1 MIEGLYLITEQT
13 PDDQFFDRIRA
24 ALRGGVRILQYRDK
38 TDRPDAE
45 KIEIAKDLLA
55 ICRQHDATFIINDRP
70 ELALASGADGVH
82 LGQGDSSVAEARK
95 ILGSHKII
103 GLSTRTVEQALKA
116 EMQGADYIGVGSM
129 FATGSK
135 HDAEVV
141 GIETLIKVRRAVSI
155 PIVAIGGIDRDGAE
169 QAIEAGAD
177 AVAVISAIMKDPQ
190 PAIAAGEVAL
200 LFNRKTPMPRG
211 QVLTIAGSDSGGG
224 AGIQAD
230 LKTISLLGS
239 YGMSALTALT
249 AQNSCGVKGTH
260 AVPADFVTDQ
270 IKAVLSDLG
279 ADVVKTGMLD
289 SASIVHAVAEAIRRY
304 SLMAVVDP
312 VMMAKG
318 GSPLLKSDAV
328 EVLRSELLPRT
339 YLLTPNLPEAEALA
353 GISVKT
359 PQDMEKAAR
368 KLQQMGARNVLIKGG
383 HLEGE
388 PLDLLLE
395 GQRFYRF
402 PSPRIET
409 SNTHGTGC
417 TYSAAIAT
425 FLAQGQPLV
434 KAVATAKRFM
444 TEAIRTAVTM
454 GAGHGPVN
462 HWQAA
467 KTVTNDGKA
476 VTSDK

>member
-1 MIEGLYLITEQT
+1 
-13 PDDQFFDRIRA
+13 
-24 ALRGGVRILQYRDK
+24 
-38 TDRPDAE
+38 
-45 KIEIAKDLLA
+45 
-55 ICRQHDATFIINDRP
+55 
-70 ELALASGADGVH
+70 
-82 LGQGDSSVAEARK
+82 
-95 ILGSHKII
+95 
-103 GLSTRTVEQALKA
+103 
-116 EMQGADYIGVGSM
+116 
-129 FATGSK
+129 
-135 HDAEVV
+135 
-141 GIETLIKVRRAVSI
+141 
-155 PIVAIGGIDRDGAE
+155 
-169 QAIEAGAD
+169 
-177 AVAVISAIMKDPQ
+177 
-190 PAIAAGEVAL
+190 
-200 LFNRKTPMPRG
+200 
-211 QVLTIAGSDSGGG
+211 
-224 AGIQAD
+224 AD

-239 YGMSALTALT
+239 YGMTALTALT
-249 AQNSCGVKGTH
+249 AQNSCGVKGTL

-304 SLMAVVDP
+304 ALMTVVDP

-318 GSPLLKSDAV
+318 GASLLKNDAV

-353 GISVKT
+353 ETPVRS

-368 KLQQMGARNVLIKGG
+368 KLQRMGARNVLIKGG

-395 GQRFYRF
+395 GRRFYRF
-402 PSPRIET
+402 SSPRIET

-444 TEAIRTAVTM
+444 NEAIRTAVTM
-454 GAGHGPVN
+454 GSGHGPVN
-462 HWQAA
+462 HFQAA
-467 KTVTNDGKA
+467 SSILHQPARTGEKETG
-476 VTSDK
+476 S